1 VEIPSLGIE
10 QLRENT
16 FVKIELSFTS
26 SSVCLFTPFNQFFE
40 GGPGMLSREDLAM
53 NFPNIRQRTQ
63 ETPYRAIP
71 LANNNS
77 IIREGGWC
85 CKELANGRY
94 IAELAP
100 MRK

>member
-1 VEIPSLGIE
+1 MEVPSLGIK

-16 FVKIELSFTS
+16 FVKIESSFTS

-40 GGPGMLSREDLAM
+40 AGPGMLSRGDLTI

-63 ETPYRAIP
+63 ENPYRANP
-71 LANNNS
+71 LANKSS
-77 IIREGGWC
+77 IIEEGGWC
-85 CKELANGRY
+85 CKELANGHY